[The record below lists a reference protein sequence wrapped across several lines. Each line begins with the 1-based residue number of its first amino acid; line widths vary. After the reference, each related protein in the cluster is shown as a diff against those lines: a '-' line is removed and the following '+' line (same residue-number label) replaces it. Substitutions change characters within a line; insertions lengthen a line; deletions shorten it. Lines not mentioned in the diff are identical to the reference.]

1 MRANDRLRLYILLS
15 RMYHWPI
22 SSIISQS
29 PGLLKQLQKK
39 SSKGVSYLPYV
50 FSAIALLAQADSKPP
65 SGYQIPPYLAPPPT
79 IPIPLAGKR
88 TAAPVKS
95 LIDRYGL
102 GARIPAVDKG
112 KGKAEDGNG
121 DQAGGQGQ
129 GKWEASKEERERG
142 LRERKEKMVLE
153 ARRSVQV
160 SCLLL
165 KVR

>member
-1 MRANDRLRLYILLS
+1 MSANDRLRLYILPS
-15 RMYHWPI
+15 RMYRSPT
-22 SSIISQS
+22 SYIIYQS
-29 PGLLKQLQKK
+29 PGLPKLLLRKSLKE
-39 SSKGVSYLPYV
+39 VSYLPYV
-50 FSAIALLAQADSKPP
+50 PLSYSVVIEADKKPP
-65 SGYQIPPYLAPPPT
+65 SGYQVPSYLAPPPT
-79 IPIPLAGKR
+79 NPIPVAGKR

-112 KGKAEDGNG
+112 KGKAVDV

-153 ARRSVQV
+153 ARR
-160 SCLLL
+160 
-165 KVR
+165 